1 VIDQLPELRRSGSK
15 AWRVCVE
22 LGRVSNEP
30 SEVVTERLLA
40 MPNLRP
46 IVHKLGKLL
55 RAERNQNADHDDSDF
70 ADQGSP
76 TV

>member
-1 VIDQLPELRRSGSK
+1 
-15 AWRVCVE
+15 
-22 LGRVSNEP
+22 
-30 SEVVTERLLA
+30 
-40 MPNLRP
+40 MPNLRA

-55 RAERNQNADHDDSDF
+55 RAERNQNADHDDPDF